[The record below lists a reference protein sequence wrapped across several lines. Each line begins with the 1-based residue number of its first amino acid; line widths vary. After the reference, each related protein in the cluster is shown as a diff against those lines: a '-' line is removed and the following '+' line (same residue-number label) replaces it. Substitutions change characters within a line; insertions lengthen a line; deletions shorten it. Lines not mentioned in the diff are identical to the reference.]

1 MEKIPSFTVDHIRLQ
16 KGVYISRIDKVGDTL
31 LTTYDLRMKK
41 PNDEPVINN
50 AELHALEHLGA
61 TYLRNDESIKD
72 DVIYFGPMG
81 CRTGFYL
88 ILKGNKASE
97 DILPELKALFKFMSN
112 YNEEIPGATA
122 KDCGN
127 YQDMNL
133 NMAKYEAN
141 LYLDVLDNIKADQL
155 KYPADLV

>member
-1 MEKIPSFTVDHIRLQ
+1 MDKIPSFTVDHLRLE
-16 KGVYISRIDKVGDTL
+16 KGVYISRIDKVGDNL

-61 TYLRNDESIKD
+61 TYLRNEESVKD

-97 DILPELKALFKFMSN
+97 DILPLLKDLYKFMSN
-112 YNEEIPGATA
+112 FNEEIPGATA

-133 NMAKYEAN
+133 NMARFEAN
-141 LYLDVLDNIKADQL
+141 LYLDVLENIKADQL
-155 KYPADLV
+155 KYPE

>member
-1 MEKIPSFTVDHIRLQ
+1 MEKIPSFTVDHLRLQ
-16 KGVYISRIDKVGDTL
+16 KGVYTSRIDKVGDQII
-31 LTTYDLRMKK
+31 TTYDIRMKK

-61 TYLRNDESIKD
+61 TYLRNEDSVKD

-88 ILKGNKASE
+88 ILKGNKLSE
-97 DILPELKALFKFMSN
+97 DILPLLKDLFKFMSN
-112 YNEEIPGATA
+112 FDEDIPGATA

-127 YQDMNL
+127 FQDMNL

-155 KYPADLV
+155 KYPVDL